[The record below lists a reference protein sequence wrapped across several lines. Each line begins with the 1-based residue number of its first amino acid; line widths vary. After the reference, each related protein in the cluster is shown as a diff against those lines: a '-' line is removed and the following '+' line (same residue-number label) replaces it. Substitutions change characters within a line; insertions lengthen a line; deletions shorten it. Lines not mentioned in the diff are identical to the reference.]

1 MTAMATPELVPADN
15 PVVTLLDRID
25 RAIGLVCR
33 GVVAT
38 TGVALLAAI
47 TIGVVS
53 RYVVTVG
60 GVDWAEELP
69 KQLFAWFIMAGV
81 VLAIQGGNHIA
92 VDLLMTV
99 LPERGKRVIL
109 AVTNVVVAAAYVYLA
124 DTAYDVAGITAAEIN
139 PVLGTPGS
147 LPFYALTIGCV
158 LTAVSTASIG
168 VKVAILGSS
177 AAPQGRP
184 EDSVQ

>member
-1 MTAMATPELVPADN
+1 
-15 PVVTLLDRID
+15 
-25 RAIGLVCR
+25 
-33 GVVAT
+33 
-38 TGVALLAAI
+38 
-47 TIGVVS
+47 
-53 RYVVTVG
+53 VTVG

-69 KQLFAWFIMAGV
+69 KQLFAWFIMGGV
-81 VLAIQGGNHIA
+81 VLAVHGGNHIA

-99 LPERGKRVIL
+99 LPERGKRVVL
-109 AVTNVVVAAAYVYLA
+109 AVTNVAVAFAYLYLA
-124 DTAYDVAGITAAEIN
+124 DTAFDVAGIASAEVN

-168 VKVAILGSS
+168 IKVAILGSS

>member
-1 MTAMATPELVPADN
+1 MATPEPVTTAN
-15 PVVTLLDRID
+15 PMVALLDRVD
-25 RAIGLVCR
+25 RTVGLVCR

-47 TIGVVS
+47 SIGVIS

-69 KQLFAWFIMAGV
+69 KQLFAWFIMGGV
-81 VLAIQGGNHIA
+81 VLAVHGGNHIA

-109 AVTNVVVAAAYVYLA
+109 AVTNVAVAAAYLYLA
-124 DTAYDVAGITAAEIN
+124 DIAFEVAEIAAAEIN

-147 LPFYALTIGCV
+147 LPFYALTIGCG
-158 LTAVSTASIG
+158 LTALSTASIG
-168 VKVAILGSS
+168 IKVAILGSS